1 MPLDEYA
8 AKRRFADT
16 PEPPPS
22 VRSSNPAAKPC
33 FCVQRH
39 DATRLHYDFRLEID
53 GVLKS
58 WAIPKGPSLDPA
70 VKVFA
75 AHVEDHPLEYGDF
88 EGNIPAGNYGGGS
101 VMLWDRGTFDL
112 LGDLAAEAQLAR
124 GDLKF
129 RLHGEKLKGDF
140 AIVHMKARPKGKG
153 NEWLLIKK
161 RDQFATADWDVEA
174 LAYSVLSGRTQEEIA
189 RNLPARRTKCETAGA
204 ADRVWDTSPPARRAR
219 GGKALPDGRGSDQN
233 RDVNPSR
240 DREKLRKNAPASG
253 RWQAEACPT
262 IADKQPAA
270 LWDRRF
276 RLSTDFFSASEA
288 AILSK
293 LKGAHLA
300 EMPASIEP
308 MMAML
313 ADRVPRGEG
322 WLFEVKWD
330 GVRAI
335 AFLDNEEVRLQSRS
349 GLRCERQYPELAVM
363 PHHIAAS
370 QAVIDGEIAVLDAK
384 GVSQFHLIQ
393 PRIANTD
400 PNTIAHLVRSTP
412 VIYFA
417 FDLLCLDGYD
427 LRGVALDKRREL
439 LNKVLTP
446 GPAIRLSDVF
456 PGAGEELLE
465 AAREN
470 GLEGIVAKRAGSTYE
485 SRRSREWLKIKIVG
499 EQEFVIGGF
508 TEPQG
513 DRDYFGALVLGVHQD
528 GELRWVGNVG
538 TGFDQKLLAVL
549 HARLQPLIAKKCP
562 FAQRPKPDR
571 GITWVKPL
579 LVCQVKYGNWT
590 PDDHLRA
597 PVFVGLRNDVEAAGV
612 TREAVREAAG
622 DAAPAKAGDLLS
634 GSPKEAT
641 LPIDGHTL
649 KFTNLGKLYY
659 PGDGVTKRDVLNYYA
674 AVTDLILPHLLDRP
688 LSLKRYPNGIREP
701 FFFQKDT
708 PGTYPG
714 WLRTELIDEIH
725 YVFASD
731 RASLLYLVNLGCIDH
746 NPAMS
751 RWGSLDHPDFIL
763 VDLDPQECSYDLI
776 VEAAVLVKGVLDQIG
791 LVGYP
796 KTTGGDGMHVYVPI
810 EPVYSFEEA
819 RTFAELIARL
829 VTHQKPHLFTTPRTV
844 AKRQK
849 NRVYFDYLQIAKSK
863 TIAAPYVLRAYE
875 GAPVAT
881 PLEWAEVIPGL
892 HPKQFHIHNA
902 RERFR
907 RKGDLF
913 RGVLERPQ
921 NLYEPL
927 GRLEKL
933 FR

>member
-1 MPLDEYA
+1 MSLDEYA
-8 AKRRFADT
+8 AKRRFEKT

-22 VRSSNPAAKPC
+22 ARKSTPTAKPY

-58 WAIPKGPSLDPA
+58 WAVPKGPSLDPA

-75 AHVEDHPLEYGDF
+75 AHVEDHPMEYGDF

-112 LGDLAAEAQLAR
+112 LGDTDAAAQLAR

-129 RLHGEKLKGDF
+129 RLHGEKLNGDF
-140 AIVHMKARPKGKG
+140 AIVHMKSRTKGKG

-161 RDQFATADWDVEA
+161 RDQFAAAGWDVEA

-189 RNLPARRTKCETAGA
+189 RNLPARQTKRRTAGA
-204 ADRVWDTSPPARRAR
+204 ADRVWATSPPAKRAR
-219 GGKALPDGRGSDQN
+219 ASSKRPESAKP
-233 RDVNPSR
+233 
-240 DREKLRKNAPASG
+240 APAKKKTK
-253 RWQAEACPT
+253 R
-262 IADKQPAA
+262 D
-270 LWDRRF
+270 
-276 RLSTDFFSASEA
+276 LSTIPGAQLA
-288 AILSK
+288 A
-293 LKGAHLA
+293 
-300 EMPASIEP
+300 MPASIEP
-308 MMAML
+308 MQAML
-313 ADRVPRGEG
+313 ADRVPRGED

-363 PHHIAAS
+363 PHHLAAS
-370 QAVIDGEIAVLDAK
+370 QAVLDGEIAVLDAK
-384 GVSQFHLIQ
+384 GVSRFHLIQ

-417 FDLLCLDGYD
+417 FDLLYLDGYD
-427 LRGVALDKRREL
+427 LRGVALDWRREL
-439 LNKVLTP
+439 LQQVLTP
-446 GPAIRLSDVF
+446 GPSIRISDIF
-456 PGAGEELLE
+456 PGAGEDLLD

-470 GLEGIVAKRAGSTYE
+470 GLEGIVAKHARSIYE

-508 TEPQG
+508 TQPQG

-538 TGFDQKLLAVL
+538 TGFDQKLLAAL
-549 HARLQPLIAKKCP
+549 HARLQPLIVPECP
-562 FAQRPKPDR
+562 FADRPKPDR
-571 GITWVKPL
+571 GITWVKPE
-579 LVCQVKYGNWT
+579 LVCQVKYANWT

-597 PVFVGLRNDVEAAGV
+597 PVFVGLRHDKPGSVV
-612 TREAVREAAG
+612 VREQVG
-622 DAAPAKAGDLLS
+622 ELLP

-641 LPIDGHTL
+641 LTIDGHTL
-649 KFTNLGKLYY
+649 KFTNLPKLYY
-659 PGDGVTKRDVLNYYA
+659 PDDGVSKRDVLNYYA
-674 AVTDLILPHLLDRP
+674 AVTDLILPHLKDRP
-688 LSLKRYPNGIREP
+688 LSLKRYPNGIKEQ

-708 PGTYPG
+708 PGTYPA
-714 WLRTELIDEIH
+714 WLRTELIDEIN
-725 YVFASD
+725 YVFAGD
-731 RASLLYLVNLGCIDH
+731 RASLLYLVNLGCIDQ

-751 RWGSLDHPDFIL
+751 RSGSLDHPDFIL
-763 VDLDPQECSYDLI
+763 IDLDPQECSFDLI
-776 VEAAVLVKGVLDQIG
+776 VEAALLVKRILDQIG

-796 KTTGGDGMHVYVPI
+796 KTTGGDGLHVYIPI

-829 VTHQKPHLFTTPRTV
+829 VTHQKPHLFTTPRMV
-844 AKRQK
+844 AKRQR

-881 PLEWAEVIPGL
+881 PLEWAEVVPGL

-907 RKGDLF
+907 QKGDLF
-913 RGVLERPQ
+913 RGVLDSPQ
-921 NLYEPL
+921 NLYEAL
-927 GRLEKL
+927 HRLEKL
-933 FR
+933 FRPPTSPPSKTQ

>member
-1 MPLDEYA
+1 MSLDKYA
-8 AKRRFADT
+8 AKRRFEKT

-22 VRSSNPAAKPC
+22 ASKSTPAAKPS

-58 WAIPKGPSLDPA
+58 WAVPKGPSLDPA

-112 LGDLAAEAQLAR
+112 LGDVASDAQLAR

-129 RLHGEKLKGDF
+129 RLHGEKLNGDF
-140 AIVHMKARPKGKG
+140 AIVRMKGAKKG

-161 RDQFATADWDVEA
+161 RDEFAAAGWDVEA

-189 RNLPARRTKCETAGA
+189 RNLPARQTKRQTAGA
-204 ADRVWDTSPPARRAR
+204 ADRVWATSPPAKRAR
-219 GGKALPDGRGSDQN
+219 ATVRRSAREEPPA
-233 RDVNPSR
+233 DV
-240 DREKLRKNAPASG
+240 A
-253 RWQAEACPT
+253 QAGVGMS
-262 IADKQPAA
+262 ADAA
-270 LWDRRF
+270 GTSARATSKRR
-276 RLSTDFFSASEA
+276 LAV
-288 AILSK
+288 
-293 LKGAHLA
+293 LKGAQLA
-300 EMPASIEP
+300 GMPAAIEP
-308 MMAML
+308 MTAML

-330 GVRAI
+330 GVRAL
-335 AFLDNEEVRLQSRS
+335 AFVDNEEVRLQSRS

-370 QAVIDGEIAVLDAK
+370 QAVLDGEIAVLDAK

-417 FDLLCLDGYD
+417 FDLLYLDGYD

-439 LNKVLTP
+439 LQRVLAP
-446 GPAIRLSDVF
+446 GPSVRISGVF

-470 GLEGIVAKRAGSTYE
+470 GLEGIVAKHARSTYE

-513 DRDYFGALVLGVHQD
+513 DRDYFGALVLGVHQE

-538 TGFDQKLLAVL
+538 TGFDQKLLAGL
-549 HARLQPLIAKKCP
+549 HSRLQPLIVPRCP
-562 FAQRPKPDR
+562 FAERPKPDR
-571 GITWVKPL
+571 GITWVKPD
-579 LVCQVKYGNWT
+579 LVCQVKYANWT
-590 PDDHLRA
+590 PDDRLRA
-597 PVFVGLRNDVEAAGV
+597 PVFLGLRNDKPAPGV
-612 TREAVREAAG
+612 IREVVRETAREPSGA
-622 DAAPAKAGDLLS
+622 LLP
-634 GSPKEAT
+634 GSPKAAT
-641 LPIDGHTL
+641 LDIDGHTL
-649 KFTNLGKLYY
+649 KFTNLAKLYY

-674 AVTDLILPHLLDRP
+674 AVRDLILPHLKDRP
-688 LSLKRYPNGIREP
+688 LSLKRYPNGIREQ

-708 PGTYPG
+708 PDTYPG
-714 WLRTELIDEIH
+714 WLRTELIDEIN
-725 YVFASD
+725 YVFAGD

-746 NPAMS
+746 NPSMS
-751 RWGSLDHPDFIL
+751 RWGSLEHPDFIL
-763 VDLDPQECSYDLI
+763 IDLDPQECAYDLV
-776 VEAAVLVKGVLDQIG
+776 VEAALVVKRILDQIG
-791 LVGYP
+791 LAGYP
-796 KTTGGDGMHVYVPI
+796 KTTGGDGMHIYIPI
-810 EPVYSFEEA
+810 EPVYSFAEA

-829 VTHQKPHLFTTPRTV
+829 ATRDKPLLFTTPRMV

-849 NRVYFDYLQIAKSK
+849 NRVYFDYLQIGKSK

-881 PLEWAEVIPGL
+881 PLEWAEVVDGL

-907 RKGDLF
+907 EKGDLF
-913 RGVLERPQ
+913 RGVLENPQ
-921 NLYEPL
+921 NLYDAL

-933 FR
+933 FKP